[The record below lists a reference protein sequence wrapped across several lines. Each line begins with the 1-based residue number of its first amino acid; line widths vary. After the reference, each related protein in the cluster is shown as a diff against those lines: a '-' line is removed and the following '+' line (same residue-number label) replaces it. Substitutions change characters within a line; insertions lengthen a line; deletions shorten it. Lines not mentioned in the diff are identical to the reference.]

1 MMKAKINNSKKKV
14 HEEAG
19 GTKYC
24 IISGIISSVSRS
36 RCFYFLPLEEYI
48 LPDLQ
53 MWSDP
58 EWREDMKRSLGL
70 KNEFIFLLSFFF
82 FFLEI
87 C

>member
-19 GTKYC
+19 GTKYY

-58 EWREDMKRSLGL
+58 EWRGDMKRVLRF
-70 KNEFIFLLSFFF
+70 KKRIHFLTFLFFF
-82 FFLEI
+82 FF
-87 C
+87 